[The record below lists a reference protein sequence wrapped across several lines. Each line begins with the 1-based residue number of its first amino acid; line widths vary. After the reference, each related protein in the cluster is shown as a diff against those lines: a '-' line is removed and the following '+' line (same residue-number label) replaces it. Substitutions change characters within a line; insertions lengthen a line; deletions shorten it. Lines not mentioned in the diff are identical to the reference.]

1 MWETVQFTGDKKWK
15 RIYGSKH
22 RGGNIQETIYVQET
36 IYGGYYMAEIIQ
48 ETIFSYQ
55 YSGDNIQKKI

>member
-15 RIYGSKH
+15 RIYGSQH

-36 IYGGYYMAEIIQ
+36 IYGEYYMAEIIQ